1 MMEKV
6 HPFDEWM
13 SVLRRRIVLF
23 LLISGVGIAISLF
36 YALGLPKMYET
47 TSVIQIETS
56 PVSDS
61 LVQNTDVSRAMQQ
74 LQRTEQKLMAR
85 GHLEAIITDLNL
97 FSDLPSSS
105 MNDKVYMLRSSTT
118 IQQVVP
124 PALAWRTD
132 IVPTALTV
140 SVRLGD
146 PVLAAEVANRFASS
160 VLEENKQR
168 REERVRETLNFFES
182 EETRVG
188 GEISTLDAA
197 LAQFKKENA
206 ESLPSAIASIR
217 VKLTALEESDLMLE
231 QQLIELTSGS
241 GENRPLIAKKIDQL
255 EEQRAAITE
264 RIDALE
270 AALFQAPRTEKS
282 LNTLA
287 RRMSLLEEQY
297 TVITRHRAEAEMEQ
311 MLEASKQSENFEV
324 LEVAQVPEQPIA
336 PSRKKVF
343 AVGIVASLSIAG
355 LLVFVL
361 ESWHPVIRT
370 AAQMERQLGIRPV
383 VSIPNISSRIDVTKR
398 IFSRAMMA
406 GALLVLLPV
415 AAIILNE
422 TIFPISSLFDAAW
435 IKGLAG
441 SR

>member
-132 IVPTALTV
+132 IVPSPACRFRRHG
-140 SVRLGD
+140 SV
-146 PVLAAEVANRFASS
+146 
-160 VLEENKQR
+160 QR
-168 REERVRETLNFFES
+168 
-182 EETRVG
+182 
-188 GEISTLDAA
+188 
-197 LAQFKKENA
+197 
-206 ESLPSAIASIR
+206 
-217 VKLTALEESDLMLE
+217 
-231 QQLIELTSGS
+231 
-241 GENRPLIAKKIDQL
+241 
-255 EEQRAAITE
+255 
-264 RIDALE
+264 
-270 AALFQAPRTEKS
+270 
-282 LNTLA
+282 
-287 RRMSLLEEQY
+287 
-297 TVITRHRAEAEMEQ
+297 
-311 MLEASKQSENFEV
+311 
-324 LEVAQVPEQPIA
+324 
-336 PSRKKVF
+336 
-343 AVGIVASLSIAG
+343 
-355 LLVFVL
+355 
-361 ESWHPVIRT
+361 
-370 AAQMERQLGIRPV
+370 
-383 VSIPNISSRIDVTKR
+383 
-398 IFSRAMMA
+398 
-406 GALLVLLPV
+406 
-415 AAIILNE
+415 
-422 TIFPISSLFDAAW
+422 
-435 IKGLAG
+435 
-441 SR
+441 